1 MGVRS
6 LVQVAQRVEDLDR
19 AVEFYGSVLGLRLI
33 ARFEAQCLAFFDLG
47 STRLLLGPNHYSSSL
62 FLEVDDIDEAVGALS
77 AAGARFEGQ
86 PRLMHTDES
95 GLFGPVGTQEWM
107 AFVWDSEG
115 NLLGLVERR
124 QSTG

>member
-1 MGVRS
+1 VIVGS
-6 LVQVAQRVEDLDR
+6 LVQVAQRIEDLDR

-33 ARFEAQCLAFFDLG
+33 ARFDAQRLAFFDLG
-47 STRLLLGPNHYSSSL
+47 STCLLLGPNHYSSSL
-62 FLEVDDIDEAVGALS
+62 FLEVDDIDAAVRTLS
-77 AAGARFEGQ
+77 AAGAQFERQ

-95 GLFGPVGTQEWM
+95 GWFGPAGTQEWM

-124 QSTG
+124 QPRG